1 MSYMLFYTVGGHVR
15 ATQYETLGAATVAY
29 NGIHEK
35 YSPAWVCD
43 DEDQVVIGRLPID
56 GPSSA

>member
-1 MSYMLFYTVGGHVR
+1 MLFYTVGGHVR

-29 NGIHEK
+29 NGIRER

-43 DEDQVVIGRLPID
+43 DEERVVIREVD
-56 GPSSA
+56 GPSRK